1 MRESILFVQQA
12 PSKFEL
18 LPQVV
23 RVDAK
28 TEKRIDR
35 TYAMLESGALIHRM
49 WLGYKSR
56 KIARQ
61 IRQHNASIIV

>member
-1 MRESILFVQQA
+1 MLFVQQA

-23 RVDAK
+23 KVDAR

-35 TYAMLESGALIHRM
+35 TYAMLASGALIHRI

-56 KIARQ
+56 KIVRQ
-61 IRQHNASIIV
+61 IRQHNASIII